1 MIGSSPKP
9 IPEEIDTLNGA
20 VDNVDN
26 SKGDDQ
32 QCFKWAVTRAMF
44 RPAKKPQQ
52 RDNVVTKKLRKQAEN
67 FNWDGINFPTTLHE
81 IDVFEN
87 LKKISVMVLGYDD
100 EERRVTRLRNPKNKH
115 KTIQIFY
122 HEEHYSAVRKMSA
135 LVRRDFGDN
144 ASHFCPY
151 CSFHHRTASVVEN
164 HKKDCKAE
172 ELTTTKMPKGDS
184 FVEFKDMHHV
194 AFKPFAIYADFE
206 SRLEETNVKKG
217 ENTTQIQVHRSAGY
231 CY

>member
-9 IPEEIDTLNGA
+9 LPEEIATLNGA

-87 LKKISVMVLGYDD
+87 LKK
-100 EERRVTRLRNPKNKH
+100 N
-115 KTIQIFY
+115 
-122 HEEHYSAVRKMSA
+122 
-135 LVRRDFGDN
+135 FGDG
-144 ASHFCPY
+144 AWL
-151 CSFHHRTASVVEN
+151 R
-164 HKKDCKAE
+164 
-172 ELTTTKMPKGDS
+172 
-184 FVEFKDMHHV
+184 
-194 AFKPFAIYADFE
+194 
-206 SRLEETNVKKG
+206 R
-217 ENTTQIQVHRSAGY
+217 
-231 CY
+231 